1 MKCPNCEQD
10 VLVHDVRSV
19 PYTYKGKTIL
29 VDEVA
34 GDYCNFCKEI
44 IHLRD
49 HEDCAER
56 IRAFRDEVDAS
67 PDAPAYVRHA
77 RIQLGLSREEA
88 GELLGGGAEGFG
100 RYESG
105 EEAPPTALVKLL
117 GLLERRPE
125 LLEDLRSA

>member
-10 VLVHDVRSV
+10 VLVHDIRTV

-44 IHLRD
+44 IHLHD
-49 HEDCAER
+49 PDCSER
-56 IRAFRDEVDAS
+56 INAFRAEVDAS

-88 GELLGGGAEGFG
+88 GELLGGDGDAFA

-105 EEAPPTALVKLL
+105 EDAPPTALVKLL

-125 LLEDLRSA
+125 LLDELRTA